1 MLKALIDL
9 VDRIEIA
16 AEPTW
21 AVNNVIHRHERL
33 PVRLVANSA

>member
-1 MLKALIDL
+1 MLTALVDR

-21 AVNNVIHRHERL
+21 AINNIIHRHARL
-33 PVRLVANSA
+33 PVRLIAAG